1 MSRWRTCCAGCC
13 RGGGKA
19 GGGRMRRRL
28 FAGVAVEATDALRRR
43 AEEWRQVLGGRVR
56 WVRMENLHLTVEFF
70 GETEEEWIP
79 RLEQAL
85 ARAAREVPG
94 PVDLAVG
101 KAGVY
106 GSPRHP
112 RVLWLGVESAGL
124 PELHARVQEALREA
138 GWQPEARP
146 YSPHLTLGRFKAGE
160 RGALLNRRPSMPDA
174 PLTCPPVRELILFE
188 SVRGP
193 AGIAYEKRNRWRL
206 GG

>member
-1 MSRWRTCCAGCC
+1 
-13 RGGGKA
+13 
-19 GGGRMRRRL
+19 MRRRL
-28 FAGVAVEATDALRRR
+28 FAGVAVEATDELRRR
-43 AEEWRQVLGGRVR
+43 ATEWRQVLGGRVR

-85 ARAAREVPG
+85 ACAARAVSG
-94 PVDLAVG
+94 PMDLALG

-124 PELHARVQEALREA
+124 SELHARVQEALREA
-138 GWQPEARP
+138 GWQPEERP
-146 YSPHLTLGRFKAGE
+146 YSPHLTLGRFKAGSVAFSPD
-160 RGALLNRRPSMPDA
+160 RWPSFPDA
-174 PLTCPPVRELILFE
+174 PVPGLPVRELILFE

-193 AGIAYEKRNRWRL
+193 AGVSYERRNRWRL

>member
-1 MSRWRTCCAGCC
+1 
-13 RGGGKA
+13 
-19 GGGRMRRRL
+19 MRRRL

-85 ARAAREVPG
+85 ACAAREVPG

-101 KAGVY
+101 GAGMY

-124 PELHARVQEALREA
+124 SGLHARVQEALHEA
-138 GWQPEARP
+138 GWPSEAVRP
-146 YSPHLTLGRFKAGE
+146 YSPHLTLGRFKAGARE
-160 RGALLNRRPSMPDA
+160 SFLNRWPSMPDA
-174 PLTCPPVRELILFE
+174 PVTCPPVRELILFE